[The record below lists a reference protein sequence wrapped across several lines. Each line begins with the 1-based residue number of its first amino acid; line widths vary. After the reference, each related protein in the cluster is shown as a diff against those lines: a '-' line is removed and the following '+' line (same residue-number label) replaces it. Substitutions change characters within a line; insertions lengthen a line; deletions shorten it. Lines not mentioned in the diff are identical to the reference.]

1 MKTSQLNSAN
11 ILFNNGDNLNSRL
24 SQNGIRAVAQKQ
36 ILKRLIKGEDIPDI
50 ESEVRSLLKDN
61 GAKFD
66 TYIQEDEEVKEFTEK
81 IELYNQYFQDTYS
94 GLRDD
99 SLIVF
104 GDEIDKDD
112 TVEIKSR
119 KVLPDFDYMYET
131 EDGQVDIVKIKT
143 SQFKNP
149 LTTPAGK

>member
-81 IELYNQYFQDTYS
+81 IEL
-94 GLRDD
+94 L
-99 SLIVF
+99 
-104 GDEIDKDD
+104 
-112 TVEIKSR
+112 
-119 KVLPDFDYMYET
+119 
-131 EDGQVDIVKIKT
+131 T
-143 SQFKNP
+143 SIFRIHTQ
-149 LTTPAGK
+149 A

>member
-112 TVEIKSR
+112 TVEL
-119 KVLPDFDYMYET
+119 KVERYYL
-131 EDGQVDIVKIKT
+131 I
-143 SQFKNP
+143 
-149 LTTPAGK
+149 LTTCMKQKTDRLIL